1 VESREEMW
9 PRFPC
14 AAANLS
20 GITSESVGFQRLGDD
35 VGCSLARGTTI
46 AKEVGMTT
54 NLEAVALDEVG
65 GAAPDEGWVDTHAD
79 YLFNFAIGQV
89 RDVNIAE
96 DLVQETFLAAVKSR
110 ASFSGQ
116 SSERTWLV
124 GILRHK
130 ICDHLRRTCRE
141 RAVRVDPV
149 ATHEDTEALDESVL
163 WLHNVAAEC
172 HSPTRRMEL
181 GEFREALETALG
193 KLPPRLAQVFQLYEI
208 EEQPNREVCGRLNI
222 SESNLWVMLH
232 RARKQLREELG
243 AWWFGEGRGDPE
255 SSESKKTYAD
265 HFKN

>member
-1 VESREEMW
+1 LTGDLSINLKPIDFEQLHNGLNCR
-9 PRFPC
+9 RF
-14 AAANLS
+14 
-20 GITSESVGFQRLGDD
+20 
-35 VGCSLARGTTI
+35 RGTTI

-54 NLEAVALDEVG
+54 NLEAGTLEEARG
-65 GAAPDEGWVDTHAD
+65 PAPDGSWVDEHAD

-89 RDVNIAE
+89 RDVNAAE

-141 RAVRVDPV
+141 RAVRVDP
-149 ATHEDTEALDESVL
+149 ASAREDAETLDESVL

-208 EEQPNREVCGRLNI
+208 EEQPNPEVCGRLNI

-243 AWWFGEGRGDPE
+243 GWWFGEGRCNPE

-265 HFKN
+265 HFQN